1 MALLENPRHEAF
13 AQARARGVSPDQ
25 AYEDA
30 GFVPGHN
37 HASRLSMRPEIA
49 ERIAEVRAQLTHL
62 DEARTHGVISAL
74 LRAAKASEATP
85 TAAALKEIRLTLLE
99 AHRLHDDLEIRGK
112 MDRRGVLRAE

>member
-1 MALLENPRHEAF
+1 MPILENARHEAF

-49 ERIAEVRAQLTHL
+49 ERIAEIRAGLSHL
-62 DEARTHGVISAL
+62 DDARSHGVISAL
-74 LRAAKASEATP
+74 LRGAKASEATA

-99 AHRLHDDLEIRGK
+99 AHRLHEGVESS
-112 MDRRGVLRAE
+112 RRMHRSAILRAE